1 MSDEIKDDE
10 NEIVEEEGEEIVELI
25 DDSGNVLKFKLLDVT
40 EYKGV
45 KYTLLLA
52 AEPNDEIGEDEV
64 VIFRLNEVEEVL
76 EPIEDDKLLEE
87 VFEFYQNEI
96 DEEENN

>member
-1 MSDEIKDDE
+1 MSDEILE
-10 NEIVEEEGEEIVELI
+10 NEDEVLEEDGEEIVELI
-25 DDSGNVLKFKLLDVT
+25 DDNGNVLKFKLLDVT

-52 AEPNDEIGEDEV
+52 AEPNEEIAEDEV

-96 DEEENN
+96 DDDAE